1 MTRQQV
7 AQMRDEVQASVNGE
21 GTAGCATSKGS
32 AIMGALQG
40 KRYGSVATGEEDAQ
54 TDIEMDGKPQ
64 HLSSD
69 AGDEILGM
77 DPIGMPASAQPRR
90 HRCKKC
96 CCACVCLLLLA
107 GAAAFVVGGG
117 LGVGVIPPVG

>member
-1 MTRQQV
+1 
-7 AQMRDEVQASVNGE
+7 MRDEVQASVNGE

-64 HLSSD
+64 PSD

-77 DPIGMPASAQPRR
+77 DPMGMPSSVQPRR
-90 HRCKKC
+90 HRCKKW
-96 CCACVCLLLLA
+96 CCACTCLLLFLGTA
-107 GAAAFVVGGG
+107 AYGATGGFG
-117 LGVGVIPPVG
+117 IGVIPSFG